1 MEKGLGMEPQ
11 SVSEMAHVVSE
22 MKRYA
27 SMPIHALAAPQTIPY
42 AQYFLPMALYQTT
55 SCIPNSQAWGCR
67 PTPTAAADRHLLTP
81 CSHASE
87 RAWKRGTTFLSS
99 PLLASSHIPHMDVIH

>member
-42 AQYFLPMALYQTT
+42 AQYFLHIKPPHVYP
-55 SCIPNSQAWGCR
+55 IPR
-67 PTPTAAADRHLLTP
+67 
-81 CSHASE
+81 
-87 RAWKRGTTFLSS
+87 RGGVG
-99 PLLASSHIPHMDVIH
+99 PLLQLQLIVIC